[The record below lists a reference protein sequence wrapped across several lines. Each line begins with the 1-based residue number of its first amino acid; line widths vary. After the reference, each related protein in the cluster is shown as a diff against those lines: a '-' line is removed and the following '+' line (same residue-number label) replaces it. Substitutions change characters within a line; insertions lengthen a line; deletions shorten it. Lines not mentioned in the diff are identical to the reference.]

1 MWIIYFQWIYLSMV
15 FDDNTV
21 AHQKAVLA
29 RFEEVD
35 RRFKVMSD
43 IPAVIIISQ
52 HMNKAIF
59 GLHDLHG

>member
-1 MWIIYFQWIYLSMV
+1 MV
-15 FDDNTV
+15 FDENTV

-43 IPAVIIISQ
+43 IPALIIISQ
-52 HMNKAIF
+52 HMNKIIF